1 MQETQRARLLALIP
15 EFTLIEDPDLR
26 ENTLRTWE
34 TAMAEGGW
42 TLDGLLN
49 MPFTLLINPCPVNF
63 IEHTRAV
70 ALIAIRAAEIFKEI
84 YGDRLPIDMDLLI
97 SGAILRD
104 IGKLLE
110 YEVCEDGVPGMPG
123 MTVQTHAGKLLRHPF
138 TGMELAAR
146 CGLPVE
152 VQHMIAAHASEGD
165 KVQRTTEATLVN
177 HADFMSFHS
186 VQRLMQKKEL
196 ASRMSP

>member
-1 MQETQRARLLALIP
+1 MQSTQRERLLVLIP
-15 EFTLIEDPDLR
+15 EFTLIEDSDLR
-26 ENTLRTWE
+26 ENTLKTWE
-34 TAMAEGGW
+34 TAMAEGNW
-42 TLDGLLN
+42 TLDDLLT
-49 MPFTLLINPCPVNF
+49 MPFTLLVNPCPVNF

-84 YGDRLPIDMDLLI
+84 YGDRLPIDRDLLI
-97 SGAILRD
+97 AGAILRD

-110 YEVCEDGVPGMPG
+110 YEVREDG
-123 MTVQTHAGKLLRHPF
+123 MTVQTRAGKLLRHPF

-186 VQRLMQKKEL
+186 VQRLMQTKEL
-196 ASRMSP
+196 VSEMLS